1 MTISLRLL
9 TIFCYFLPFTFFL
22 ATCNGLGID
31 VAFNR
36 KDAVKNI
43 LVATKG
49 LKPITDSG
57 LVSDIPDTI
66 SKDTKSLNS
75 NIPIDSL
82 YEHHSFKPRSSKS
95 LTDNIIFFI
104 LFPADKS
111 VSGIGSIWFYKNLIG
126 QIAIGFS
133 LFLSLLL
140 LVTLKIWKIKKN
152 HQHLILLNLL
162 CVVIFI
168 ADSLLSAVSLLIG
181 TWALLTILI
190 IQLLIDHTRQRSLQ
204 LTPGLNYAG

>member
-22 ATCNGLGID
+22 ATCNGIEID
-31 VAFNR
+31 VAYNK

-43 LVATKG
+43 LTASKAS
-49 LKPITDSG
+49 KEITDST
-57 LVSDIPDTI
+57 LISDTPITSVD
-66 SKDTKSLNS
+66 SDSLSS

-95 LTDNIIFFI
+95 LTDNIIYFI

-126 QIAIGFS
+126 QIAIGLS

-140 LVTLKIWKIKKN
+140 LVTFKIWNIKKN
-152 HQHLILLNLL
+152 HKNLLLLNLL
-162 CVVIFI
+162 CVLIFI
-168 ADSLLSAVSLLIG
+168 VHSFLSAVSLLIG

-190 IQLLIDHTRQRSLQ
+190 IQIIIEQARQRK
-204 LTPGLNYAG
+204 A